1 MSNSISMIKEKK
13 GASTTLMFFAL
24 IYFIDFTNPMCTDL
38 KRNFCREEKWNWK
51 NSQSEV
57 ITASGMS
64 LTNNCIWTLI
74 QISILELKH
83 LKRIS

>member
-1 MSNSISMIKEKK
+1 MIKEKK